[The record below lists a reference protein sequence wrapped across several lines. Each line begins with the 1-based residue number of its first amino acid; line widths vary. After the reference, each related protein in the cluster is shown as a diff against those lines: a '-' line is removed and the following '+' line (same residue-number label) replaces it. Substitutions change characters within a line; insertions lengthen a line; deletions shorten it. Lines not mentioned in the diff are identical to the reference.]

1 MVGDFLRDVYYIQ
14 DSMWD
19 DIDWIIQIHY
29 LKAGV
34 YELPKMYRILHD
46 LSSPPTLLVFQP
58 NLPELFPN
66 EDLSAL
72 SKLKV

>member
-1 MVGDFLRDVYYIQ
+1 MNILHEIVASNKGQLMVGDFLRDVYYIQ

-34 YELPKMYRILHD
+34 YELPKMFHILQD
-46 LSSPPTLLVFQP
+46 LSSLRHY
-58 NLPELFPN
+58 
-66 EDLSAL
+66 
-72 SKLKV
+72 